1 MLRIVATLKV
11 IAEYLENEIL
21 MSNEI
26 EQRYLRIALQYHPK
40 TGLGTAY
47 SVKLTNHGQ
56 RPITVTDVFLNLASG
71 GKIAYSELSGQY
83 IQLSTPLPKTLN
95 ETEFVEYLFP
105 LYHMNKF
112 KGSKITSP
120 LDVVSITVKDSFEQ
134 EYYYPSTEAQAL
146 DSFSNLMRIVREH
159 WEKNSWITSN
169 RDPRETN

>member
-83 IQLSTPLPKTLN
+83 IQLSTPLPITLN

-105 LYHMNKF
+105 LYHMNKL